1 MDEMYIR
8 EDLVY
13 EKHSGRMIGY
23 SHLGDVNSQLT
34 EFEKDVHC
42 RASSEQGRALAKTI
56 VVIMVRGL
64 FTKLQFPYTQFPCS
78 HLTKDQLYELFWEAV
93 GRIENCGLKVHNLHF
108 YRTERKQIIL
118 SL

>member
-1 MDEMYIR
+1 MLMDAVQIDTCPERDKCVTLLMDEMYIR

-13 EKHSGRMIGY
+13 EKHSRRMIGY

-64 FTKLQFPYTQFPCS
+64 FFISDPP
-78 HLTKDQLYELFWEAV
+78 HLIKTMRNSWKS
-93 GRIENCGLKVHNLHF
+93 
-108 YRTERKQIIL
+108 RTL
-118 SL
+118 WVYVY